1 MNTFYEMMVGK
12 TTERLNAHFK
22 SLDLEIGQKKNST
35 QNSYLKN
42 EADRLKKEKKLS
54 IEDLKRFYKIYQEIK
69 KNNSKISSLLRSNS
83 KKIRDLRFF
92 DKTIK
97 YNIKEPMKLYEEFV
111 FKYEATLEDV
121 VGLSRQGE
129 LNLVRACI
137 IKHLRELDFT
147 FQEIGKMF
155 NRHHSTILH
164 LHKRD
169 MQYDKK
175 FEKAYKTMLECIKE
189 LEWQLK
195 I

>member
-1 MNTFYEMMVGK
+1 MNSFYDRLVGK
-12 TTERLNAHFK
+12 TTEKLNEHFK

-42 EADRLKKEKKLS
+42 EADKLRKEKTLS
-54 IEDLKRFYKIYQEIK
+54 VEDLKQFDAIYQEVK
-69 KNNSKISSLLRSNS
+69 KNNAKISSLLRSNS
-83 KKIRDLRFF
+83 KKIRDMRFF
-92 DKTIK
+92 DKKIK
-97 YNIKEPMKLYEEFV
+97 YNIKEPMKMYEKFA

-137 IKHLRELDFT
+137 IKHLRDFGFT
-147 FQEIGKMF
+147 FQDIGKMF

-164 LHKRD
+164 LYKRD

-175 FEKAYKTMLECIKE
+175 FEEAYLTMLSCIKE
-189 LEWQLK
+189 LE
-195 I
+195 